1 MHRPSRRPLLPFQQV
16 EGWML
21 APYNGSH
28 AFADAATGRTL
39 LMQLQKYLPY
49 AIGILGILAAVAV
62 KLSFESMVSP
72 GITGMLFTPAILV
85 GAITRGLGAGLTSA
99 GVSTPIYFALIYP
112 ESDSESLAVDLVV
125 FLIVSLMIVWL
136 GASFHL
142 ARAEARHAVHELAR
156 REAHLQSVL
165 ATAPDSAIVIDLH
178 GLIVTFNAA
187 AERQFGYKAEEI
199 VGKNV
204 NLLMPEPYKH
214 QHDGYIERYL
224 RTGEKRIIGHDRVVV
239 AARKD
244 GSTFPI
250 NLSVGEMS
258 SEGERYFTGF
268 IRDLTERQ
276 ESAARLGEAQAELAR
291 LARLNELGEMA
302 STLAH
307 ELNQPLSAISNY
319 VQGIKRLL
327 EKGTSPKTPQ
337 ITAALAE
344 TADQALRAGDIIRRL
359 REFVTRG
366 QTEKQ
371 PQSVRQLIEDAAA
384 LALVGA
390 KEKGVTVNYDFGEE
404 ELIVLADNV
413 QIQQVLINLMRNAIE
428 AMSDSESRMLTV
440 KLAKIPGE
448 MAEVRVIDK
457 GHGIAPEV
465 GERLFQ
471 PFVSSKSSGMGI
483 GLSISKRIIESH
495 GGTISASANAD
506 VGTTFAFTLPLIETD
521 AET

>member
-1 MHRPSRRPLLPFQQV
+1 
-16 EGWML
+16 
-21 APYNGSH
+21 
-28 AFADAATGRTL
+28 
-39 LMQLQKYLPY
+39 MQLQKYLPY
-49 AIGILGILAAVAV
+49 GIGLLGILAAIAT
-62 KLSFESMVSP
+62 KLAFESLLSP

-85 GAITRGLGAGLTSA
+85 GAISRGLGAGL
-99 GVSTPIYFALIYP
+99 VSTGASTPVYFALIYP
-112 ESDSESLAVDLVV
+112 EGDGESLTVDLAV

-142 ARAEARHAVHELAR
+142 ARAEARRAVHELAR
-156 REAHLQSVL
+156 REAHLQSLL
-165 ATAPDSAIVIDLH
+165 ATAPDSAVVIDVQGH
-178 GLIVTFNAA
+178 IVTFNAA
-187 AERQFGYKAEEI
+187 AERQFGYTAKEI
-199 VGKNV
+199 IGQNIKT
-204 NLLMPEPYKH
+204 LMPEPYKH

-258 SEGERYFTGF
+258 SDGERYFTGF

-319 VQGIKRLL
+319 VQGVKRLL
-327 EKGTSPKTPQ
+327 DKQDELKTAQ
-337 ITAALAE
+337 ITSALAE
-344 TADQALRAGDIIRRL
+344 TADQALRAGDIIRHL

-371 PQSVRQLIEDAAA
+371 PQSVRNLIEDAAA

-390 KEKGVTVNYDFGEE
+390 REKGVTVNYDYCDE

-428 AMSDSESRMLTV
+428 AMSDSESRVLSV
-440 KLAKIPGE
+440 SLKKIPGD
-448 MAEVRVIDK
+448 MAEVQIVDM
-457 GHGIAPEV
+457 GHGVAPDVAEK
-465 GERLFQ
+465 LFQ

-506 VGTTFAFTLPLIETD
+506 VGTTFTFTLPLMETD
-521 AET
+521 EET